1 MKLYEFLQKIED
13 CGQKFQIELRKY
25 NREKLR
31 STLYLDVF
39 VDDYH
44 YKVDFHE
51 PALKERN
58 ERELDQDFTKE
69 WKAIEK
75 FIKKSLA
82 KVAIDEE

>member
-1 MKLYEFLQKIED
+1 MKLYEFLQKIEN

-31 STLYLDVF
+31 SSLYLDVF
-39 VDDYH
+39 VGNYH
-44 YKVDFHE
+44 HKAEFYE

-58 ERELDQDFTKE
+58 ERELNQDFTKE
-69 WKAIEK
+69 WEAIEK

>member
-13 CGQKFQIELRKY
+13 CGQKFQMELRKY

-31 STLYLDVF
+31 SSLYLDIF
-39 VDDYH
+39 VHNYH
-44 YKVDFHE
+44 YQAEFHE
-51 PALKERN
+51 PAFKERN
-58 ERELDQDFTKE
+58 ERELNQDFTKE
-69 WKAIEK
+69 WKTIEK